1 MNPPSPMVRRE
12 LPDPREGR
20 NPLPVL
26 FLLYL
31 GGLTAFG
38 LAYFQNNAGA
48 DLAFGGD
55 QRSPRDP
62 APVVRTGESIFQT
75 NCASCHQATGLG
87 VAGAFPPLAG
97 SPWVLED
104 AETPA
109 RIVLRGLQ
117 GPIDVKGATYNGIM
131 PSFGTSLSDDDIAKV
146 VTYVR
151 ASFGNA
157 APPIS
162 ADAVKLVRAADGKGE
177 AWKGGEALRSARA
190 QKTP

>member
-1 MNPPSPMVRRE
+1 VSAPSPIVRRE

-20 NPLPVL
+20 NPLPTL

-31 GGLTAFG
+31 GALTAFG
-38 LAYFQNNAGA
+38 FAYFSDNAGA

-55 QRSPRDP
+55 QRSVRDP
-62 APVVRTGESIFQT
+62 APVVRTGESIFKT

-87 VAGAFPPLAG
+87 VVGAFPPLAG
-97 SPWVLED
+97 SPWVLAD

-117 GPIDVKGATYNGIM
+117 GTIEVKGATYNGVM
-131 PSFGTSLSDDDIAKV
+131 PSFGSTLSDDDIAKV

-151 ASFGNA
+151 ASFGNE
-157 APPIS
+157 APPLT
-162 ADAVKLVRAADGKGE
+162 AETVKLVRATDGRGD
-177 AWKGGEALRSARA
+177 AWKGGAALEAARGR
-190 QKTP
+190 